1 VSRATETLQAHAEV
15 LKLARMLERDPDS
28 LAYLE
33 AVPIA
38 DLRALRGQITDLLW
52 GADSGFI
59 DKLAAAAKLLPTAVS
74 ATISERALGPLL
86 SAQLAA
92 RLEPARAIDVA
103 SKLPTPF
110 LAEIAIAL
118 DPRRTQ
124 AVIAGMPPRRIGE
137 ITAALIGGEEYVTM
151 GQFVGHLDDE
161 AIRAALNR
169 MSNGALLRIGFV
181 LEDKDRVERLVAL
194 LPEGRIEGILAAA
207 AEHDLWLEALDLLS
221 RLGAE
226 RRRHILES
234 ASGLDAATVE
244 QIVATVV
251 EHELWDEAG
260 LIAAGDPALEARLLA
275 ARG

>member
-1 VSRATETLQAHAEV
+1 MSRATETLQAHAEV